1 MSFLKKKVLHG
12 MEVRG
17 EVLKM
22 TRAKWDKVNARGT
35 PEGEAAEAAVGT
47 EGQSARSAKGV
58 KAKEE
63 EHVWVLKDL
72 WAEALAKGPSGK
84 ELAERAARREQ
95 GEIDLRKEYGLSDA
109 MGV

>member
-1 MSFLKKKVLHG
+1 

-22 TRAKWDKVNARGT
+22 TRAKWDKVTARGT
-35 PEGEAAEAAVGT
+35 PAAEAADQTAAAGGA

-58 KAKEE
+58 KAKDE

-72 WAEALAKGPSGK
+72 WQDALAKGPSAK

-95 GEIDLRKEYGLSDA
+95 GEEELRQEYGLNA
-109 MGV
+109 

>member
-22 TRAKWDKVNARGT
+22 TRAKWDKVSARGT
-35 PEGEAAEAAVGT
+35 PEGEAAAAEPT

-58 KAKEE
+58 KAKDE
-63 EHVWVLKDL
+63 EHVWVLKDA
-72 WAEALAKGPSGK
+72 WTEALARGPSGK

-95 GEIDLRKEYGLSDA
+95 GEDELRKEYGLNQA
-109 MGV
+109 